1 MRTVT
6 ANQRKLEAFRR
17 GNVLVAEIIL
27 ADPEKYPPGSLMTIQ
42 SRMVLRGGVNIRR
55 ELEARAGLRTEG
67 MNR

>member
-1 MRTVT
+1 VRTVT
-6 ANQRKLEAFRR
+6 ANQRQLEAFRR
-17 GNVLVAEIIL
+17 GNVLVAENIL
-27 ADPEKYPPGSLMTIQ
+27 ADPEKYPPGSLMAIQ

>member
-27 ADPEKYPPGSLMTIQ
+27 ADPEKYPPGSLMAIQ
-42 SRMVLRGGVNIRR
+42 ARMMVLRGVVNIRR

-67 MNR
+67 